1 MMTLRMP
8 PLQPTPQ
15 PTLQRGA
22 ASWLLLTALAC
33 TSTAHAHGDE
43 PHDAQPATA
52 PTTQAAG
59 SALKDAKADTGAPQ
73 RLPDGSLWLP
83 KRVQRQWGLRTVRAQ
98 VQAHALALE
107 LNGTVRPDPNAG
119 GRVQATQAGRI
130 EAGPSGL
137 PMLGTAV
144 RKGQVLAYLRP
155 VSNNLERGNQ
165 QAALAD
171 LDAQHAVAERK
182 LARYAQLEGAIP
194 QKDIDAA
201 RIERD
206 ALQQRRAAVRA
217 SLNQPEA
224 LIAPVDGLLAA
235 SHVVLG
241 QVVDARELLFDIVDP
256 ARLMVEA
263 LVYDAA
269 QTRGL
274 SEASASVPGGVV
286 TLRFAGGGQQLREQA
301 MPVLFRVTHS
311 TAPLAVGQ
319 TLQLTVRS
327 QQAIQGVAIPRSAL
341 VRRAAGDTVVWVH
354 DAPEHVTP
362 RVVSTA
368 PLDALRV
375 VVTQGLHAHDR
386 IVTDGA
392 SLLAQVR

>member
-1 MMTLRMP
+1 MMTPRM
-8 PLQPTPQ
+8 
-15 PTLQRGA
+15 PTLQPALQGRA
-22 ASWLLLTALAC
+22 ATLLMLAALAW
-33 TSTAHAHGDE
+33 TSAAQAHGDE
-43 PHDAQPATA
+43 PHDTPPAPA
-52 PTTQAAG
+52 PTTKAA
-59 SALKDAKADTGAPQ
+59 STTLKDTGAPQ
-73 RLPDGSLWLP
+73 RMPDGSLWLP
-83 KRVQRQWGLRTVRAQ
+83 KSVQRQWGLRTVPAK
-98 VQAHALALE
+98 VQIHALALE
-107 LNGTVRPDPNAG
+107 LNGTVLPDPNAG

-137 PMLGTAV
+137 PVLGTAV

-155 VSNNLERGNQ
+155 VSNSLERGNQ

-201 RIERD
+201 RIDRD
-206 ALQQRRAAVRA
+206 ALQQRRAAVRG

-224 LIAPVDGLLAA
+224 LIAPVDGMLAA

-241 QVVDARELLFDIVDP
+241 QVVDAREVLFDIVDP

-274 SEASASVPGGVV
+274 SEASATVPGGVV

-301 MPVLFRVTHS
+301 MPVLFRITHS

-319 TLQLTVRS
+319 TLQLTARS
-327 QQAIQGVAIPRSAL
+327 QQTIKGVAIPRSAL

-375 VVTQGLHAHDR
+375 VVTQGLHEHDR